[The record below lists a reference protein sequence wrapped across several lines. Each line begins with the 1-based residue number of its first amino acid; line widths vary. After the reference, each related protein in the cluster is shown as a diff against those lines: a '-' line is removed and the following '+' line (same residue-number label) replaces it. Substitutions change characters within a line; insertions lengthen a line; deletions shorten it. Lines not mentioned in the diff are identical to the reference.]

1 LLPKIDEKVKILLIL
16 FFDRN
21 LVGYEPRITINVE
34 ISERYFFKF
43 DSTTLL
49 KSQLVGIEETFSF

>member
-43 DSTTLL
+43 DSATLF
-49 KSQLVGIEETFSF
+49 QVVRN